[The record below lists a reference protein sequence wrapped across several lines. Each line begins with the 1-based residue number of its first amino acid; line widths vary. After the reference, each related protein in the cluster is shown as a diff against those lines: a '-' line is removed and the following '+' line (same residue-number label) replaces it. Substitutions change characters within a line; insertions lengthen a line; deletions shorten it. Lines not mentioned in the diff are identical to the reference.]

1 MLTLTGSRPSLE
13 QAVRPTPATL
23 TLTGGVP
30 VVSVGHT
37 VTPTPATLTLTGGV
51 PTVTLTD
58 NKLITPTAATLTL
71 TGGVPTVSVLS
82 PISIDQVGTPGSE
95 NTGNLTCSINPTSGA
110 DVLVFAWCIDAAS
123 SCYQAIYSGNR
134 VRFLGRAK
142 LNGGSLSVFLVEDMS
157 SGSATVTVEKSGSG
171 WAQAAAVTYTG
182 AVDFRQ
188 AKIALG
194 SGTSVSQSASP
205 GLSSRSIQSFC
216 RGGNNGT
223 FGSLS
228 GGTNR
233 VNETS
238 GFVAGTVSDTSTST
252 TFSGTLS
259 TSANWGSVVI
269 DALPQVISGPKIN
282 YTSGVWTEANGG
294 TQTFTVKASAGD
306 YIVVDMV
313 QAASGDPS
321 SVTLRRHSHDVDR
334 YPDLVPPEHRQRIPQ
349 AVPQRPTIQRRQ
361 NDQHHGNRQPVV
373 ARGRR
378 VHLQRH
384 IIWRHHQNQ
393 RHQLSTTKPIS
404 DMLSGP
410 ASPAELRNRGGRHRH
425 KRHELL
431 RQPRRIAGVPVPER
445 VPGKRHV
452 RRHRLHQLGR
462 NGHSHLLR
470 APEVTIRAPI
480 AALRRRWRTIHP
492 GQTDANELRAVLGG
506 AEYGDKSER
515 ARTSWQSKAFA
526 HVPAHAVAA
535 SRRVET
541 RM

>member
-1 MLTLTGSRPSLE
+1 MAGITGWWAEIFIEPEPAQLTLTGGVPNVEITQDVFIEPTPAVLTLTGSRPSLE
-13 QAVRPTPATL
+13 QTVRPDPATL

-71 TGGVPTVSVLS
+71 TGGVPTVAVLS

-123 SCYQAIYSGNR
+123 SCYQATYSGNR
-134 VRFLGRAK
+134 MRFLGRAK
-142 LNGGSLSVFLVEDMS
+142 LNGGSLSVFLIENMS
-157 SGSATVTVEKSGSG
+157 SGSATVTVDKSGSG

-223 FGSLS
+223 FSSLS

-233 VNETS
+233 INESS
-238 GFVAGTVSDTSTST
+238 GFVAGTVSDTSTSA

-269 DALPQVISGPKIN
+269 DALPQAITGPKIN
-282 YTSGVWTEANGG
+282 HTSGVWTEANGG
-294 TQTFTVKASAGD
+294 TQTFTVKAALND

-321 SVTLRRHSHDVDR
+321 NVTCAGTAMTLIDTQTWSHPSTGSGFLKRYRSGQLSSGDKTISITATGSQWWHAAGVSISGVTSFGTTTKTSGTSSAPSQSVTCSPGQLVLQSFATGAAATDVNATNYHDS
-334 YPDLVPPEHRQRIPQ
+334 PGGSLVYLY
-349 AVPQRPTIQRRQ
+349 Q
-361 NDQHHGNRQPVV
+361 NV
-373 ARGRR
+373 A
-378 VHLQRH
+378 LE
-384 IIWRHHQNQ
+384 
-393 RHQLSTTKPIS
+393 SAT
-404 DMLSGP
+404 
-410 ASPAELRNRGGRHRH
+410 
-425 KRHELL
+425 
-431 RQPRRIAGVPVPER
+431 
-445 VPGKRHV
+445 
-452 RRHRLHQLGR
+452 
-462 NGHSHLLR
+462 
-470 APEVTIRAPI
+470 I
-480 AALRRRWRTIHP
+480 AATGSTNW
-492 GQTDANELRAVLGG
+492 
-506 AEYGDKSER
+506 
-515 ARTSWQSKAFA
+515 
-526 HVPAHAVAA
+526 A
-535 SRRVET
+535 SLATVVS
-541 RM
+541 

>member
-1 MLTLTGSRPSLE
+1 MAGITGWWAEIFIEPEPATVTLTGGVPDVVVTQDVFIEPTPAQLTLTGGQPAIHQTLRPE
-13 QAVRPTPATL
+13 AATL
-23 TLTGGVP
+23 TITGGVP

-71 TGGVPTVSVLS
+71 TGGVPTVAVLS

-95 NTGNLTCSINPTSGA
+95 NTGNLTCSINPSSGA

-123 SCYQAIYSGNR
+123 SCYQATYSGNR
-134 VRFLGRAK
+134 MRFLGRAK
-142 LNGGSLSVFLVEDMS
+142 LNGGSLSVFLVENMS
-157 SGSATVTVEKSGSG
+157 SGSATVTVDKSGSG

-233 VNETS
+233 INETS
-238 GFVAGTVSDTSTST
+238 GFVAGTVSDTSTSA

-269 DALPQVISGPKIN
+269 DTLPQAITGPKIN
-282 YTSGVWTEANGG
+282 HTSGVWTEANGG
-294 TQTFTVKASAGD
+294 TQTFTVKAALND

-321 SVTLRRHSHDVDR
+321 SVTCAGTAMTLIDTQNWSHPSTGSGFLKR
-334 YPDLVPPEHRQRIPQ
+334 YRS
-349 AVPQRPTIQRRQ
+349 
-361 NDQHHGNRQPVV
+361 G
-373 ARGRR
+373 
-378 VHLQRH
+378 
-384 IIWRHHQNQ
+384 
-393 RHQLSTTKPIS
+393 QLSSGDKTISITATGSQWWHAAGVSISNVTSFGTTTKT
-404 DMLSGP
+404 SGTSSTP
-410 ASPAELRNRGGRHRH
+410 SQSVTCSPGQLVLQSFATGTAATDINATNYHDSPAGSLVYLYMN
-425 KRHELL
+425 
-431 RQPRRIAGVPVPER
+431 
-445 VPGKRHV
+445 
-452 RRHRLHQLGR
+452 
-462 NGHSHLLR
+462 
-470 APEVTIRAPI
+470 
-480 AALRRRWRTIHP
+480 AALESATISAT
-492 GQTDANELRAVLGG
+492 GSTNWG
-506 AEYGDKSER
+506 AMATVIS
-515 ARTSWQSKAFA
+515 
-526 HVPAHAVAA
+526 
-535 SRRVET
+535 
-541 RM
+541 

>member
-1 MLTLTGSRPSLE
+1 MHPAP
-13 QAVRPTPATL
+13 AVL

-30 VVSVGHT
+30 NVSTGHT
-37 VTPTPATLTLTGGV
+37 VTPTPASLTLTGGT

-110 DVLVFAWCIDAAS
+110 DVLAFAWCIDAAS
-123 SCYQAIYSGNR
+123 SCYQATYSGNPM
-134 VRFLGRAK
+134 RFLGRAK
-142 LNGGSLSVFLVEDMS
+142 LNGGSLSVFLAENMG
-157 SGSATVTVEKSGSG
+157 SGSATVTVNKSGSG

-233 VNETS
+233 INETS
-238 GFVAGTVSDTSTST
+238 GFVAGTISDTSTSA

-269 DALPQVISGPKIN
+269 DGLPQAITTPKIN
-282 YTSGVWTEANGG
+282 HTSGVWTEANGG
-294 TQTFTVKASAGD
+294 TQTFTVKAALND

-321 SVTLRRHSHDVDR
+321 SVTCAGTAMTLIDTQNWSHPSTGSGFLKR
-334 YPDLVPPEHRQRIPQ
+334 YRS
-349 AVPQRPTIQRRQ
+349 
-361 NDQHHGNRQPVV
+361 G
-373 ARGRR
+373 
-378 VHLQRH
+378 
-384 IIWRHHQNQ
+384 
-393 RHQLSTTKPIS
+393 QLSSGDKTISITATGSQWWHAAGVSISNVTSFGTTTKT
-404 DMLSGP
+404 SGTSSAP
-410 ASPAELRNRGGRHRH
+410 SQSVTCSPGQLVLQSFAIGAAATDINATNYHDSPGGSLVFLYMNAVL
-425 KRHELL
+425 ES
-431 RQPRRIAGVPVPER
+431 A
-445 VPGKRHV
+445 
-452 RRHRLHQLGR
+452 
-462 NGHSHLLR
+462 
-470 APEVTIRAPI
+470 TI
-480 AALRRRWRTIHP
+480 AATGSTNW
-492 GQTDANELRAVLGG
+492 G
-506 AEYGDKSER
+506 AMATVIS
-515 ARTSWQSKAFA
+515 
-526 HVPAHAVAA
+526 
-535 SRRVET
+535 
-541 RM
+541 

>member
-1 MLTLTGSRPSLE
+1 MAGITGWWAEIFIEPEPAQLTLTGGVPNVEITQDVFVEPTPAVLTLTGSRPSLA
-13 QAVRPTPATL
+13 QTVHPAPAMV

-30 VVSVGHT
+30 NVSTGHT

-51 PTVTLTD
+51 PAVTLTD

-71 TGGVPTVSVLS
+71 TGGVPTVAVLS

-95 NTGNLTCSINPTSGA
+95 NTGNLTCSINPTPGA
-110 DVLVFAWCIDAAS
+110 DVLAFAWCIDAAS
-123 SCYQAIYSGNR
+123 SCYQANYSGNPM
-134 VRFLGRAK
+134 RFIGRAK
-142 LNGGSLSVFLVEDMS
+142 INGGSLSVFLIENMG
-157 SGSATVTVEKSGSG
+157 SGSATVTVDKTGSG

-194 SGTSVSQSASP
+194 SGTPVSQSASP

-238 GFVAGTVSDTSTST
+238 GFVAGTVSDTSTSA

-269 DALPQVISGPKIN
+269 DALPQAITGPKIN

-294 TQTFTVKASAGD
+294 TQTFTVKAAPND

-321 SVTLRRHSHDVDR
+321 SVTCAGTAMTLIDTQNWSHPSTGSGFLKR
-334 YPDLVPPEHRQRIPQ
+334 YRS
-349 AVPQRPTIQRRQ
+349 
-361 NDQHHGNRQPVV
+361 G
-373 ARGRR
+373 
-378 VHLQRH
+378 
-384 IIWRHHQNQ
+384 
-393 RHQLSTTKPIS
+393 QLSSGDKTISITATGSQWWHAAGVSISNVTSFGATTKT
-404 DMLSGP
+404 SGTSSAP
-410 ASPAELRNRGGRHRH
+410 SQSVTCSPGQLVLQSFATGAAATDINATNYHDSPGGSLVYLYMNAAL
-425 KRHELL
+425 ES
-431 RQPRRIAGVPVPER
+431 A
-445 VPGKRHV
+445 
-452 RRHRLHQLGR
+452 
-462 NGHSHLLR
+462 
-470 APEVTIRAPI
+470 TI
-480 AALRRRWRTIHP
+480 AATGSTNW
-492 GQTDANELRAVLGG
+492 G
-506 AEYGDKSER
+506 AMATVIS
-515 ARTSWQSKAFA
+515 
-526 HVPAHAVAA
+526 
-535 SRRVET
+535 
-541 RM
+541 